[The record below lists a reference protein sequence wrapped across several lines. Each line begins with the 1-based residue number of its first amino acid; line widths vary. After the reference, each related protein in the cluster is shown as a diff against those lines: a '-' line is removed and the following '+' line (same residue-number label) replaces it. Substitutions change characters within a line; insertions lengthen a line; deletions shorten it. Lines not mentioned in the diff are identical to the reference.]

1 MVSTLTWH
9 NANIHELGECGRRFA
24 NGTADIPQTQTHMHA
39 RVRRLH
45 SAQISAGLETYPK
58 VHHICMCT
66 EMANR
71 RESTKPKY
79 KHEVRMCRAKKNN
92 EKNGNRNMNRHRQVL
107 CEMCNDLINNYGH
120 NVWNERLGSWP
131 LSISL

>member
-58 VHHICMCT
+58 VHHISYVCAQKWQIEEKAQSQNTNMKSECAERRKTMKKT
-66 EMANR
+66 EI
-71 RESTKPKY
+71 E
-79 KHEVRMCRAKKNN
+79 
-92 EKNGNRNMNRHRQVL
+92 
-107 CEMCNDLINNYGH
+107 I
-120 NVWNERLGSWP
+120 
-131 LSISL
+131 